1 MIGAMKFGDLLKFR
15 NLVLNTTSRITG
27 LDNLASGAVPEGAA
41 DIRDVKRFHRI
52 TQSCSTSIE
61 TLEDRIAPAALA
73 GQVLTY
79 TDIDGDH
86 VSVTISK
93 GTLAQANFTFNVTSP
108 FSTANATTPMQLQEI
123 DIHGDAGVSGAN
135 IIVKVTK
142 AGAGDG
148 LAAIGAI
155 NAQGIDLGT
164 VSIPGDLGFLTAGS
178 NGVSNVAIKSLTV
191 HSLGANGEATQ
202 AAGSPSLASVIAGHL
217 GSLTIARDMAS
228 SASLTINDTAAA
240 ANNGLGPVTIG
251 GSLFGALE
259 SKGGGIGLV
268 TVKGSIVG
276 GNLLEDAGGIS
287 GIKVSG
293 SILLNANVIDASG
306 AIGPVTIGGS
316 LYDAASIQSSAGS
329 IGAIKIGGSV
339 YSQSAINSS
348 GNIGTIQIAGSI
360 SNSSIEIS
368 GTGSV
373 PSISVGGDLTDSAV
387 VQTNSGNIGSL
398 SVRGSMGTG
407 AVVSTASGNIGALKM
422 GGDFLT
428 SAGIGSSGTLGAVTV
443 GGSVAGSIS
452 AVAGITSVAIRG
464 DFSGLVAA
472 SAGNIGAVTIG
483 GDFIGATI
491 NGAGTL
497 GAVKIAGLLTDA
509 GIQTIGSIASVT
521 VGKSVISSQIL
532 AGTAMT
538 SSGAVNIGLV
548 KVGGDWIGSNLS
560 AGVAGT
566 SGDFG
571 NATDTL
577 KAASSRITSITIGG
591 LILGSSGSMHH
602 FGFDAEAIGSFT
614 YNKIKLKLPTTFP
627 ANIPLTP
634 ITADV
639 AIELI

>member
-1 MIGAMKFGDLLKFR
+1 MIGAMKFGDLAKFR
-15 NLVLNTTSRITG
+15 NLVLNATSRITG

-41 DIRDVKRFHRI
+41 DARDVKRFHRI

-86 VSVTISK
+86 VSLTISK

-306 AIGPVTIGGS
+306 AIGAVTIGGS
-316 LYDAASIQSSAGS
+316 LYDAASIQSPAGS

-373 PSISVGGDLTDSAV
+373 PSISIGGDLTDSAV

-398 SVRGSMGTG
+398 WVKGSIEAGAIGT
-407 AVVSTASGNIGALKM
+407 TSGNIGTLKI

-428 SAGIGSSGTLGAVTV
+428 SAGISSHGTLGAVTV
-443 GGSVAGSIS
+443 GGSVTGSIS

-532 AGTAMT
+532 AGTATT
-538 SSGAVNIGLV
+538 SSGAVNIGSV

-577 KAASSRITSITIGG
+577 KAASSRIMSITIRG

-614 YNKIKLKLPTTFP
+614 CNKI
-627 ANIPLTP
+627 N
-634 ITADV
+634 
-639 AIELI
+639 